1 MAAQSVVEG
10 KEGEAAVLAAAVR
23 ARAEE
28 AVADGLEASRE
39 EEVVA
44 SKDEASPVVRL
55 VVQAAGATVVAGS

>member
-1 MAAQSVVEG
+1 MAAQSAVEG
-10 KEGEAAVLAAAVR
+10 KEGEAAVLAAAGR

-44 SKDEASPVVRL
+44 SKDEASPVVRP